1 MLVREDRAMS
11 PAQQMP
17 EGDAP
22 SQGHGSDLSRVAA
35 RWWLV
40 VLLGL
45 LGVGAGIIVLAWPG
59 LGLVTLAWIT
69 GIFLLVDGVL
79 ELGTVLT
86 QRTENR
92 GVLTLLGALSVIAG
106 LFLIRHPVA
115 GVVAIALLLGIWF
128 LILGLLR
135 LSEAVSRSEG
145 RRVWDLIVGLVELI
159 IGVIIVSDAHIGIT
173 TLSLIVGIGFIL
185 RGLFTTAIGWLLRA
199 TENAA

>member
-1 MLVREDRAMS
+1 MS